1 MATEK
6 ETQKYAT
13 TLALY
18 EKLIATNPALER
30 KGDTMPYT
38 SLNGHMFSLL
48 AKDGSLGL
56 RLSKEDREEFIKK
69 YNTELMK
76 QYGVIMKEHVIVPD
90 KLLANTKELKKYF
103 DQSYEYIKSL
113 NPKPTTKGKTAKTKK

>member
-18 EKLIATNPALER
+18 EKLIATNPAVER

-103 DQSYEYIKSL
+103 YQSYEYIKSL
-113 NPKPTTKGKTAKTKK
+113 KPKPTTKGKTAKTKK

>member
-1 MATEK
+1 MATKK
-6 ETQKYAT
+6 ETQMYAA

-18 EKLIATNPALER
+18 EKLIATNPAVER

-56 RLSKEDREEFIKK
+56 RLSKEDRDKFIVK
-69 YNTELMK
+69 YDSELMK
-76 QYGVIMKEHVIVPD
+76 QYGVIMKEYVIVPN
-90 KLLANTKELKKYF
+90 KLLANTRELKKYF
-103 DQSYEYIKSL
+103 DQSYEYVKSL
-113 NPKPTTKGKTAKTKK
+113 KPKPTTKTKMAKKKK

>member
-1 MATEK
+1 VATEK

-18 EKLIATNPALER
+18 EKLIATNPAEER

-48 AKDGSLGL
+48 GKDGSVGL

-76 QYGVIMKEHVIVPD
+76 QHGVIMKEHVIVPD

-113 NPKPTTKGKTAKTKK
+113 KPKPTTKGKTAKTKK